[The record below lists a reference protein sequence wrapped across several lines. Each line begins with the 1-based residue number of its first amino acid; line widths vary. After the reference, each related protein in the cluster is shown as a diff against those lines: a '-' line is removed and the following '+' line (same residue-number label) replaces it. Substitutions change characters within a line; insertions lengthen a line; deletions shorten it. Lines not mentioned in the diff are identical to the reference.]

1 MEFLDKV
8 LRKRNL
14 RRAKNISAFIKN
26 YIKKGESILDVGS
39 GNGTILNQIEKDC
52 DAKIQGIDVIDYMDT
67 DIPFKLFDGKT
78 IPFKDKSFDNVL
90 IIETLHHC
98 DDPIRILKESVR
110 VSKKKIIIL
119 EDVYIN
125 PLHRIITCGYDYLM
139 NFRHAVNTPFNFKKE
154 KEWMAVFKKL
164 NLNIVKN
171 LNCKTQWYSPMR
183 SKVFILEK

>member
-1 MEFLDKV
+1 MNFLENI

-14 RRAKNISAFIKN
+14 RRAKNVSGFLKN
-26 YIKKGESILDVGS
+26 YIKKGESILDIGS
-39 GNGTILNQIEKDC
+39 GNGTILKQIGKDC
-52 DAKIQGIDVIDYMDT
+52 DVKIQGIDIIDYKEI

-90 IIETLHHC
+90 IIQTLHHC

-125 PLHRIITCGYDYLM
+125 PLHRIITSGYDYLM

-154 KEWMAVFKKL
+154 EEWITVFKKL

-171 LNCKTQWYSPMR
+171 LNCKNQWYSPM
-183 SKVFILEK
+183 KAKAFILEK